1 MNIRQKILNHLTI
14 HQRDTPPPPPWQS
27 QRDFG
32 DLAAQ
37 FTAALQKANG
47 EVHRAESLEEAL
59 VIVSAV
65 LEEIEA
71 KTAVV
76 NNQPP
81 LNALNLSDRWPA
93 VQWHI
98 AGQTPGDLRVFCAAA
113 DIGLTGADAALAETG
128 TVVVSSGPGLSRL
141 TALLPPVHLALV
153 ATSQI
158 TTDLFTWTNG
168 RQHQPPAAVTLISG
182 PSKTADIEQT
192 MAIGV
197 HGPKRFIV
205 VLYHDDEEGPAPA
218 VLSKPLPEP
227 TRLPAR

>member
-1 MNIRQKILNHLTI
+1 MNTRQKILNRLAAHK
-14 HQRDTPPPPPWQS
+14 RDTPPLPPWQS
-27 QRDFG
+27 QRNFE

-37 FTAALQKANG
+37 FTLALQKANG
-47 EVHRAESLEEAL
+47 EVHRAGSLEEAL
-59 VIVSAV
+59 VVVSAV

-71 KTAVV
+71 KMAVA

-81 LNALNLSDRWPA
+81 LNALNLVERWPA
-93 VQWHI
+93 IQWRL
-98 AGQTPGDLRVFCAAA
+98 AGESDDNFRAFCATV

-128 TVVVSSGPGLSRL
+128 TVVVSSGPGRSRL

-153 ATSQI
+153 ATSQL

-168 RQHQPPAAVTLISG
+168 RQHQPPSAVTLVSG

-205 VLYHDDEEGPAPA
+205 VLYNDGEEGTSPA
-218 VLSKPLPEP
+218 V
-227 TRLPAR
+227 